1 MLKDFRIFED
11 MVTAID
17 QHSGI
22 SEALYEMISKHIKPE
37 MKLAVANEG
46 YKTIIENNMVS
57 VKLLVCLRL

>member
-11 MVTAID
+11 KITAID

-22 SEALYEMISKHIKPE
+22 SKALYEMISKHIEPD
-37 MKLAVANEG
+37 MKLAVANED